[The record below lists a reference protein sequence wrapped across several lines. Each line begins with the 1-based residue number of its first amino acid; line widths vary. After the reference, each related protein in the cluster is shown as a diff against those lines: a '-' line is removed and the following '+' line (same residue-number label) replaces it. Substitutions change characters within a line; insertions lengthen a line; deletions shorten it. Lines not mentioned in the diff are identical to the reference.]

1 MGADAHFHFQV
12 VVDGTDQGR
21 GRLPLMKGPLG
32 DFQLLVGPQTTAR
45 APSSSFPQMVWS
57 T

>member
-21 GRLPLMKGPLG
+21 GGLPLMKGPLG